1 MVYPIR
7 ILGAAVVL
15 GLVWFAFGELWQL
28 RCQDPEHALC
38 LLLLLLLLSEAE
50 QLSLGSASAAKLLR
64 SKSQT
69 GPTRS

>member
-50 QLSLGSASAAKLLR
+50 QLSLGSLAERSEQGLKGAAL
-64 SKSQT
+64 
-69 GPTRS
+69 GA